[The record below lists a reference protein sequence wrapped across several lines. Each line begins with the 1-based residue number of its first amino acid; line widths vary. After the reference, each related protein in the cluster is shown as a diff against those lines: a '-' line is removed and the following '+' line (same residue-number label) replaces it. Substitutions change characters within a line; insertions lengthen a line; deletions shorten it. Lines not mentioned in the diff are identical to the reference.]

1 MDNQLDES
9 GTPIALPTPE
19 EIKAYRDAAFNGIVT
34 KGWVWDE
41 EKISYVPP
49 FPPPDNKYPYLWNE
63 DTLAWD
69 PFPGYPRDE

>member
-1 MDNQLDES
+1 MDNQLDEF
-9 GTPIALPTPE
+9 GTPIAPPTPE
-19 EIKAYRDAAFNGIVT
+19 EIKAYRDSMFNGIVT

>member
-1 MDNQLDES
+1 MDNQLDEF
-9 GTPIALPTPE
+9 GAPIAPPTPE
-19 EIKAYRDAAFNGIVT
+19 EIKAYRDSVFNGIVT

>member
-1 MDNQLDES
+1 MDNQLDEF
-9 GTPIALPTPE
+9 GTPIVPPTPE
-19 EIKAYRDAAFNGIVT
+19 EIKAYRDSVFNGIVT